1 MCSSDLKGITIGRHV
16 EFLKELIDAFEAK
29 GYTIRLPWKVLNAA
43 NYGVPQNRERLILMG
58 SKLGLALPDYPTSI
72 CRPAGTSDDG
82 SGLPEG
88 PSCSDALSDL
98 PDAEKYKAL
107 LSSDSVKATW
117 GEPSEY
123 AKVLRGLKPS
133 AEGFGPKRIWDASK
147 LTSSMRSEHT
157 EISRRRFAE
166 TKGGEVEP
174 TSRFFR
180 LPANGVSNTLR
191 AGTDSARGA
200 FTSPRPIHYRYARC
214 VTVREMARLHGFP
227 DWFRLHQT
235 KWHGAR
241 QIGNAVPPPLARA
254 IAERIISAAGVK
266 PTKPK
271 GAIALGDVSLLQ
283 LDMKEASAYFAVETP
298 IGRRDR
304 KGAPKPRQKDDRLGI

>member
-1 MCSSDLKGITIGRHV
+1 MSRPIGVDLFAGAGGLSLGFEQAGFDVVAAVEIDPIHAAAHAYNFPQCAVIPRSVEHLTGADIRAAAGIGDVKVTAVFGGAPCQGFSLIGQRALDDPRNKLVRDFVRLVAELDADYFVFENVKGITIGRHV

-133 AEGFGPKRIWDASK
+133 AEGFGPKRI
-147 LTSSMRSEHT
+147 
-157 EISRRRFAE
+157 
-166 TKGGEVEP
+166 
-174 TSRFFR
+174 
-180 LPANGVSNTLR
+180 
-191 AGTDSARGA
+191 
-200 FTSPRPIHYRYARC
+200 
-214 VTVREMARLHGFP
+214 
-227 DWFRLHQT
+227 
-235 KWHGAR
+235 
-241 QIGNAVPPPLARA
+241 
-254 IAERIISAAGVK
+254 
-266 PTKPK
+266 
-271 GAIALGDVSLLQ
+271 
-283 LDMKEASAYFAVETP
+283 
-298 IGRRDR
+298 
-304 KGAPKPRQKDDRLGI
+304 